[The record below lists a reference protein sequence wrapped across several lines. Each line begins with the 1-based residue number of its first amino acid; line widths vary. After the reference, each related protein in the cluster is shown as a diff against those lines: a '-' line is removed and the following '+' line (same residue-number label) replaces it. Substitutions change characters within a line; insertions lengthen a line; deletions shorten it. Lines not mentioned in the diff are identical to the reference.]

1 MADEL
6 KILDGSF
13 KGVPIAIAS
22 GEVQGGR
29 KTVTHTFPSRDTQS
43 VEDLGLKPRSY
54 TLELIIRGDD
64 YFGYRNRLLAAL
76 ESDSP
81 GELIHPMYGRLTNMK
96 AVSFSL
102 NESFGSFGDAVI
114 SAKFEPD
121 TSTGIPKAA
130 GNVVTQVRTAQQ
142 QVSAAVS
149 ADIADQFVV
158 TPGFTGNF
166 AAATGKVQGIIDAAN
181 EATQFIGQ
189 AATDLNQFSAQIGD
203 LSASVNSLVTN
214 PLALADSIVNLFE
227 SVNGLYAS
235 ADATFQ
241 TMLGFFGFG
250 NTDTPISRLTAGLDQ
265 RATNAGV
272 LNGAANALALS
283 YAYLAATEVQ
293 IQTVRDIDAISLALD
308 GQYLSVQESS
318 VSDEVKG
325 LITDQRVLTLQVL
338 DETRLTAPQII
349 QVETNTTSTR
359 LLSFDYYGSD
369 ELGEDLANLNGVTDV
384 SFVSGAVEVVT
395 Q

>member
-6 KILDGSF
+6 QILDGSF
-13 KGVPIAIAS
+13 KGVPIAIES
-22 GEVQGGR
+22 SEIEGGR
-29 KTVTHTFPSRDTQS
+29 KTVVHSFPSRDTQS

-54 TLELIIRGDD
+54 TLSIIIRSTD
-64 YFGYRNRLLAAL
+64 YFGYRNRLLSVL

-81 GELIHPMYGRLTNMK
+81 GELIHPLYGRLSNMK
-96 AVSFSL
+96 ATVFSL
-102 NESFGSFGDAVI
+102 NESLDAFGDAVI

-121 TSTGIPKAA
+121 TSTGIPQAA

-142 QVSAAVS
+142 QVSAAVA
-149 ADIADQFVV
+149 ADISNQFVV

-166 AAATGKVQGIIDAAN
+166 AAAASKTQGIIDAAN
-181 EATQFIGQ
+181 GATEFIGE
-189 AATDLNQFSAQIGD
+189 AATDLNQFSALIGD
-203 LSASVNSLVTN
+203 LSASVNSLVTD
-214 PLALADSIVNLFE
+214 PIALADGIVSLFE

-241 TMLGFFGFG
+241 TMLSFFGFG
-250 NTDTPISRLTAGLDQ
+250 SLDSPISRTTAGLDQ

-272 LNGAANALALS
+272 LNGATNALALS
-283 YAYLAATEVQ
+283 GAYLAATEVQ
-293 IQTVRDIDAISLALD
+293 IQTVRDIDEISAALD
-308 GQYLSVQESS
+308 GQYLAVQESS
-318 VSDEVKG
+318 VSDQVKS

-349 QVETNTTSTR
+349 QVNTMPTSTR
-359 LLSFDYYGSD
+359 LLAFDYYGSD
-369 ELGEDLANLNGVTDV
+369 DLGEDLANLNGVTDV
-384 SFVSGAVEVVT
+384 SFVSGMVEVVT